1 MVGDQGP
8 SAGPRSP
15 SGINDYM
22 IECPLV
28 GRSPITLVDIWEAGG
43 RQAVGEGGQTQGG
56 SGYRRTALGRVPPL
70 AGEPRR
76 LRLSVSPARVRTKVR
91 YFPTEEPDY
100 RAHPAGNYVLI
111 ATSRED
117 RARHPEHG
125 PPPARLH
132 FLTTRETKQVSPL
145 RATPD
150 RAAGATTITVTE
162 EDA

>member
-1 MVGDQGP
+1 MTGRSSVLTQAPAIQCVPGGYSPMTARMVGDAAAWVHRPLTKGQQTSIG
-8 SAGPRSP
+8 AGR
-15 SGINDYM
+15 
-22 IECPLV
+22 L
-28 GRSPITLVDIWEAGG
+28 
-43 RQAVGEGGQTQGG
+43 AVQ
-56 SGYRRTALGRVPPL
+56 GRVPPL

>member
-56 SGYRRTALGRVPPL
+56 SGYRRTALGRQQLILDPGCAVGGMGGVQGMP
-70 AGEPRR
+70 ED
-76 LRLSVSPARVRTKVR
+76 LRQ
-91 YFPTEEPDY
+91 
-100 RAHPAGNYVLI
+100 
-111 ATSRED
+111 
-117 RARHPEHG
+117 HG
-125 PPPARLH
+125 WR
-132 FLTTRETKQVSPL
+132 Q
-145 RATPD
+145 
-150 RAAGATTITVTE
+150 G
-162 EDA
+162 